1 MLPEFYHKCISQ
13 LLSSR
18 QYATLRITV
27 LILQSY
33 RIIQIEKL
41 ASILPIPIKYQS
53 RRRHIQRFL
62 ILPQLTTKCIWFPI
76 IKKWLKINQTRK
88 KICYLAID
96 RTRWQERNLFVASL
110 IKNNRAIPL
119 NWMLLD
125 KKGNSNIAEQRRLLK
140 STLRLLKGYQVVVI
154 GDREFGNINLADWLS
169 KQGCQYVLRTKSNK
183 YIQQKEEK
191 YQQLIS
197 LGLKPG
203 KSFYLRQVSFTKQTG
218 MSKVNLAFYW
228 SKITNGKRK
237 NEGWYLINNL
247 ANLQQ
252 TIKAY
257 KKRMG
262 IEAMFKDCKSGGYN
276 LEQCQANNERLLSLI
291 LLIAIAYTCAI
302 KKGQAIA
309 FKGIKEYVC
318 RLKEHLRKYRRHSNF
333 WVGLYGSLWVG
344 VFQMCHDWVEQ
355 LMILTPN
362 KLPFYQRG
370 LRAKTLILCSF

>member
-13 LLSSR
+13 LLTPR
-18 QYATLRITV
+18 QYGTLRIII

-33 RIIQIEKL
+33 RTIQIEKL

-53 RRRHIQRFL
+53 RRRHVQRFL
-62 ILPQLTTKCIWFPI
+62 MIPQLTTQCIWFPI
-76 IKKWLKINQTRK
+76 IKKWLKINQNRK
-88 KICYLAID
+88 KVCYLALD

-110 IKNNRAIPL
+110 IKNKRAIPL
-119 NWMLLD
+119 NWMLLG
-125 KKGNSNIAEQRRLLK
+125 KKGNSNIVEQRRLLK

-169 KQGCQYVLRTKSNK
+169 KQGCQYVLRAKSNK
-183 YIQQKEEK
+183 YVRQEDEN
-191 YQQLIS
+191 YQQLLS

-203 KSFYLRQVSFTKQTG
+203 KSFYLQQVEFTKQLDMTRVNIACHW
-218 MSKVNLAFYW
+218 SKVT
-228 SKITNGKRK
+228 KGKMK

-247 ANLQQ
+247 SNLKQ

-276 LEQCQANNERLLSLI
+276 LEQCKGKDERLLSLI
-291 LLIAIAYTCAI
+291 LLIAIAYTCAV
-302 KKGQAIA
+302 KKGKAIV

-318 RLKEHLRKYRRHSNF
+318 RLEENFRQDKRHSNF
-333 WVGLYGSLWVG
+333 WIGLYGSLWIET
-344 VFQMCHDWVEQ
+344 FSMCHDWVEH

-362 KLPFYQRG
+362 KLPFYQQG
-370 LRAKTLILCSF
+370 MRAKTLIRSSF